1 MRFGIFYEHQLP
13 KPWKE
18 GDEAKLFHEALE
30 QVVLADKLG
39 YDFAWEVEHH
49 FLEEYSH
56 SSAPEVFLS
65 ACAALTK
72 RIRVGHGIRQV
83 IANYNHPARS
93 AECLATLDIISK
105 GRLEFGIGEG
115 ATRLELGA
123 FKIPGKEKRAMS
135 LEAAEQIANMM
146 VMTPYPGYEG
156 KSFSFPCRNV
166 LPKPVQKP
174 HPPMWMACT
183 NRDTIK
189 VAARNGLG
197 ALAFAFV
204 NPDEAKN
211 WAEIYYGI
219 IKSEECVP
227 LGHAVNANLAMVSN
241 FSLHQDRAEAI
252 RRGQEGFEF
261 FGYAVNALVA
271 HDVYPG
277 RSQLFADFQ
286 KARARNDEEI
296 IRTVKGL
303 ERNASGIGTP
313 DDIREHIRGFQQS
326 GVDQVIFLQQA
337 GFNKHAHICE
347 SLELFAAEV
356 MPEFKAQVEER
367 EAKKAKELKP
377 YIEAAMGRKRWM
389 KPLADDEI
397 PVVKASVPAAVT
409 AGTTALKK

>member
-18 GDEAKLFHEALE
+18 GGEQKLFHEALE
-30 QVVLADKLG
+30 QVVLADKFG
-39 YDFAWEVEHH
+39 YDYAWEVEHH

-72 RIRVGHGIRQV
+72 NIRVGHGIRQV

-93 AECLATLDIISK
+93 AECLATLDIVSN
-105 GRLEFGIGEG
+105 GRLDFGIGEG

-123 FKIPGKEKRAMS
+123 FKIPAREKRAMS

-146 VMTPYPGYEG
+146 VMSPYPGYEG
-156 KSFSFPCRNV
+156 NSFSFPCRNV
-166 LPKPVQKP
+166 VPKPVQKP

-189 VAARNGLG
+189 VAAQNGLG
-197 ALAFAFV
+197 ALAFSFI
-204 NPDEAKN
+204 NPEEARN
-211 WAEIYYGI
+211 WADIYYGI

-227 LGHAVNANLAMVSN
+227 IGHAVNANLAMVSN

-271 HDVYPG
+271 HDTVPG
-277 RSQLFADFQ
+277 RSRLFEDFQ
-286 KARARNDEEI
+286 RSRAKKDEEI
-296 IRTVKGL
+296 IAAAERL
-303 ERNASGIGTP
+303 ERNANGIGTP
-313 DDIREHIRGFQQS
+313 DDIRHHIRGFQES

-356 MPEFKAQVEER
+356 MPEFRAQVEER
-367 EAKKAKELKP
+367 EAKKAKTLRP
-377 YIEAAMGRKRWM
+377 YVEAAMARKKWL
-389 KPLADDEI
+389 KPLGDDEI
-397 PVVKASVPAAVT
+397 PVVKASVAR
-409 AGTTALKK
+409 AGPGR